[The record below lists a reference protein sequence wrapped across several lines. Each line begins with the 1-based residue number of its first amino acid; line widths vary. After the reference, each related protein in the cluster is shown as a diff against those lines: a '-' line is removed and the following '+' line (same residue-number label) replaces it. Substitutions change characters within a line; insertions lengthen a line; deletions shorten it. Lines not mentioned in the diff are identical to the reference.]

1 MTLSACAAAGAACD
15 CTPNAR
21 SHGMVRPAV
30 GIVGHLVHAW
40 AAIQAFFCRT
50 VAAAFKELRDAAK
63 KGDLA
68 AIEARLCSH
77 ATIVLRP

>member
-1 MTLSACAAAGAACD
+1 MTLSACAAADAACD
-15 CTPNAR
+15 CTPHAR

-30 GIVGHLVHAW
+30 GVVGHLVHAW
-40 AAIQAFFCRT
+40 EAIRAFFCHA
-50 VAAAFKELRDAAK
+50 VAAAAKELRDAAK

-77 ATIVLRP
+77 ATIVLLP